1 MKSYVELPEGYKE
14 IYSVDLQKNKKIAVL
29 INSLAV
35 LICVAMIIPVH
46 FIVPI
51 TSLFDMSDGLGM
63 YFIKLVA
70 MFGGMVIYMIL
81 HEFVHGITMR
91 LSGTK
96 KVKYGFTGMYAYA
109 GSDDFYDKRTYII
122 IALAPV
128 VVWGVVLAILN
139 MIVPESWFWVVY
151 FIQLTNISGAA
162 GDYFVSCKFSK
173 LPSDIIVRDYGVGMK
188 VYSRN
193 ADL

>member
-193 ADL
+193 TDL